1 MKQRNLMVLTLSC
14 ALLII
19 IELGVSIIYSDY
31 IYNPAKGL
39 ISINVASQSYN
50 DPNWEPSMNN
60 PYSSRLAS
68 DFMKSVDNWAKES
81 RAAIIYK
88 NAFSSGCG
96 YSDYSGWLISSLGIP
111 AAENKTAGGKE
122 VYTTEGNSFNAAY
135 VNDGILFPG
144 KANLRISG
152 TFNDESLPP
161 ALAGCDY
168 FYPLTMSEVTDGVYL
183 TDATEIDS
191 LLKLFDDKGYEI
203 LHVQRPLSFFALV
216 NRMLSDG
223 FVTRAVACAM
233 VGLFFC
239 FIYSI
244 VMLYRENLK
253 SLRIRHI
260 FGLSMKQI
268 TLGSLGIATLIAAVA
283 VGVFSV
289 ILFSG
294 LSYMSKHD
302 LNRLFCYITVGIAA
316 LSAGTSL
323 VCAISTNRAVS
334 RRERP

>member
-1 MKQRNLMVLTLSC
+1 MKKRNLTFFTLSC
-14 ALLII
+14 LLLTVIG
-19 IELGVSIIYSDY
+19 LGVSIIYSDY
-31 IYNPAKGL
+31 IYTPARGL
-39 ISINVASQSYN
+39 VSINVTKQLSPS
-50 DPNWEPSMNN
+50 WEPSMNN

-135 VNDGILFPG
+135 VNDGILFSG

-161 ALAGCDY
+161 VLAGCDY
-168 FYPLTMSEVTDGVYL
+168 LYPLTMASTTDGVYL
-183 TDATEIDS
+183 TDASEIDS

-203 LHVQRPLSFFALV
+203 LHVQRPLSIFALAK
-216 NRMLSDG
+216 RMLSDG
-223 FVTRAVACAM
+223 HVTRAVACAM

-239 FIYSI
+239 FIYST
-244 VMLYRENLK
+244 VMLYRENIK
-253 SLRIRHI
+253 SLQIHRI
-260 FGLSMKQI
+260 FGLSKKQI
-268 TLGSLGIATLIAAVA
+268 VLGSIVIAVLVSTAA
-283 VGVFSV
+283 VGVFSI
-289 ILFSG
+289 ILFRG
-294 LSYMSKHD
+294 LSYMSKYD
-302 LNRLFCYITVGIAA
+302 LNYLFCYITLGITA

-323 VCAISTNRAVS
+323 VCAISTNRAIS
-334 RRERP
+334 RRKRS

>member
-1 MKQRNLMVLTLSC
+1 MKKRNLTFFTLSC
-14 ALLII
+14 LLLTVIG
-19 IELGVSIIYSDY
+19 LGVSIIYSDY
-31 IYNPAKGL
+31 IYTPARGL
-39 ISINVASQSYN
+39 VSINVTKQLSPS
-50 DPNWEPSMNN
+50 WEPSMNN

-111 AAENKTAGGKE
+111 AAENKTAGGKG

-161 ALAGCDY
+161 VLAGCDY
-168 FYPLTMSEVTDGVYL
+168 LYPLTMASTTDGVYL
-183 TDATEIDS
+183 TDASEIDS

-203 LHVQRPLSFFALV
+203 LHVQRPLSIFALAK
-216 NRMLSDG
+216 RMLSDG
-223 FVTRAVACAM
+223 HVTRAVACAM

-239 FIYSI
+239 FIYST
-244 VMLYRENLK
+244 VMLYRENIK
-253 SLRIRHI
+253 SLQIHRI
-260 FGLSMKQI
+260 FGLSKKRI
-268 TLGSLGIATLIAAVA
+268 VLGSIVIAVLVSTAA
-283 VGVFSV
+283 VGVFSI
-289 ILFSG
+289 ILLRG
-294 LSYMSKHD
+294 LSYMSKYD
-302 LNRLFCYITVGIAA
+302 LNCLFCYITLGITA

-323 VCAISTNRAVS
+323 VCAISTNRAIS
-334 RRERP
+334 RRKRSWH

>member
-50 DPNWEPSMNN
+50 DPNWEPGMEN
-60 PYSSRLAS
+60 PTSSQNAANLMQEI
-68 DFMKSVDNWAKES
+68 DDWANSAK
-81 RAAIIYK
+81 ATVIHK
-88 NAFSSGCG
+88 NAFSAGCG

-111 AAENKTAGGKE
+111 AAENKTACGKE

-161 ALAGCDY
+161 VLAGCDY
-168 FYPLTMSEVTDGVYL
+168 LYPLTMASTTDGVYL
-183 TDATEIDS
+183 TDASEIDS

-203 LHVQRPLSFFALV
+203 LHVQRPLSIFALAK
-216 NRMLSDG
+216 RMLSDG
-223 FVTRAVACAM
+223 HVTRAVACAM

-283 VGVFSV
+283 VGVFSI
-289 ILFSG
+289 ILFRG

-302 LNRLFCYITVGIAA
+302 LNHLFCYITVGIAA

>member
-1 MKQRNLMVLTLSC
+1 MVLTLSC

-50 DPNWEPSMNN
+50 DPNWEPGMEN
-60 PYSSRLAS
+60 PTSSQNAANLMR
-68 DFMKSVDNWAKES
+68 KSTIGQQCK
-81 RAAIIYK
+81 AAVIHK
-88 NAFSSGCG
+88 NAFSAGCG
-96 YSDYSGWLISSLGIP
+96 YSDYSDGCCPHLAFQRQRMKPLAARESTRLKATRSMTRIQMITYCFRAKLI
-111 AAENKTAGGKE
+111 
-122 VYTTEGNSFNAAY
+122 YR
-135 VNDGILFPG
+135 IL
-144 KANLRISG
+144 G
-152 TFNDESLPP
+152 TFSDEGLPLHLQ
-161 ALAGCDY
+161 AVII

-302 LNRLFCYITVGIAA
+302 LNLLFCYITVGIAA

>member
-50 DPNWEPSMNN
+50 DPNWEPGMEN
-60 PYSSRLAS
+60 PTSSQNAANLMQEI
-68 DFMKSVDNWAKES
+68 DDWANSAK
-81 RAAIIYK
+81 AAVIHK
-88 NAFSSGCG
+88 NAFSAGCG

-111 AAENKTAGGKE
+111 AAENKTACGKE

-161 ALAGCDY
+161 VLAGCDY
-168 FYPLTMSEVTDGVYL
+168 LYPLTMASTTDGVYL
-183 TDATEIDS
+183 TDSSEIDS

-203 LHVQRPLSFFALV
+203 LHVQRPLSFFALAK
-216 NRMLSDG
+216 RMLSDG
-223 FVTRAVACAM
+223 HVTRAVACAM

-239 FIYSI
+239 FIYST
-244 VMLYRENLK
+244 VMLYRENIK
-253 SLRIRHI
+253 SLQIHRI

>member
-31 IYNPAKGL
+31 IDNPAKGL

-50 DPNWEPSMNN
+50 DPNWEPGTEN
-60 PYSSRLAS
+60 PTSSQNAANLMQEI
-68 DFMKSVDNWAKES
+68 DDWANSAK
-81 RAAIIYK
+81 AAVIHK
-88 NAFSSGCG
+88 NAFSAGCG
-96 YSDYSGWLISSLGIP
+96 YSDYSGWLLSALGVSK
-111 AAENKTAGGKE
+111 AKDETTGGKG
-122 VYTTEGNSFNAAY
+122 VYTTEGNSFNDAY
-135 VNDGILFPG
+135 TNDNILFPG
-144 KANLRISG
+144 KADLRILG
-152 TFNDESLPP
+152 TFSDEGLPP

-203 LHVQRPLSFFALV
+203 LHVQKPLSFFALV

>member
-1 MKQRNLMVLTLSC
+1 MKKRNLTFFTLSC
-14 ALLII
+14 LLLTVIG
-19 IELGVSIIYSDY
+19 LGVSIIYSDY
-31 IYNPAKGL
+31 IYTPARGL
-39 ISINVASQSYN
+39 VSINVTKQLSPS
-50 DPNWEPSMNN
+50 WEPSMNN

-161 ALAGCDY
+161 VLAGCDY
-168 FYPLTMSEVTDGVYL
+168 LYPLTMASTTDGVYL
-183 TDATEIDS
+183 TDASEIDS

-203 LHVQRPLSFFALV
+203 LHVQRPLSIFALAK
-216 NRMLSDG
+216 RMLSDG
-223 FVTRAVACAM
+223 HVTRAVACAM

-239 FIYSI
+239 FIYST
-244 VMLYRENLK
+244 VMLYRENIK
-253 SLRIRHI
+253 SLQIHRI
-260 FGLSMKQI
+260 FGLSKKRI
-268 TLGSLGIATLIAAVA
+268 VLGSIVIAVLVSTAA
-283 VGVFSV
+283 VGVFSI
-289 ILFSG
+289 ILFRG
-294 LSYMSKHD
+294 LSYMSKYD
-302 LNRLFCYITVGIAA
+302 LNYLFCYITLGITA

-323 VCAISTNRAVS
+323 VCAISTNRAIS
-334 RRERP
+334 RRKRS

>member
-50 DPNWEPSMNN
+50 DPNWEPGMKN
-60 PYSSRLAS
+60 PTSSQNAANLMQEI
-68 DFMKSVDNWAKES
+68 DDWANSAK
-81 RAAIIYK
+81 AAVIHK
-88 NAFSSGCG
+88 NAFSAGCG

-111 AAENKTAGGKE
+111 AAENKTACGKE

-161 ALAGCDY
+161 VLAGCDY
-168 FYPLTMSEVTDGVYL
+168 LYPLTMASTTDGVYL
-183 TDATEIDS
+183 TDASEIDS

-203 LHVQRPLSFFALV
+203 LHVQRPLSIFALAK
-216 NRMLSDG
+216 RMLSDG
-223 FVTRAVACAM
+223 HVTRAVACAM

-239 FIYSI
+239 FIYST
-244 VMLYRENLK
+244 VMLYRENIK
-253 SLRIRHI
+253 SLQIHRI
-260 FGLSMKQI
+260 FGLSKKQI
-268 TLGSLGIATLIAAVA
+268 VLGSIVIAVLVSTAA
-283 VGVFSV
+283 VGVFSI

>member
-1 MKQRNLMVLTLSC
+1 MKKRNLTFFTLSC
-14 ALLII
+14 LLLTVIG
-19 IELGVSIIYSDY
+19 LGVSIIYSDY
-31 IYNPAKGL
+31 IYTPARGL
-39 ISINVASQSYN
+39 VSINVTKQLSPS
-50 DPNWEPSMNN
+50 WEPSMNN

-111 AAENKTAGGKE
+111 AVENKTAGGKE

-161 ALAGCDY
+161 VLAGCDY
-168 FYPLTMSEVTDGVYL
+168 LYPLTMASTTDGVYL
-183 TDATEIDS
+183 TDASEIDS

-203 LHVQRPLSFFALV
+203 LHVQRPLSIFALAK
-216 NRMLSDG
+216 RMLSDG
-223 FVTRAVACAM
+223 HVTRAVACAM

-239 FIYSI
+239 FIYST
-244 VMLYRENLK
+244 VMLYRENIK
-253 SLRIRHI
+253 SLQIHRI
-260 FGLSMKQI
+260 FGLSKKQI
-268 TLGSLGIATLIAAVA
+268 VLGSIVIAVLVSTAA
-283 VGVFSV
+283 VGVFSI
-289 ILFSG
+289 ILFRG
-294 LSYMSKHD
+294 LSYMSKYD
-302 LNRLFCYITVGIAA
+302 LNYLFCYITLGITA

-323 VCAISTNRAVS
+323 VCAISTNRAIS
-334 RRERP
+334 RRKRS

>member
-1 MKQRNLMVLTLSC
+1 
-14 ALLII
+14 
-19 IELGVSIIYSDY
+19 
-31 IYNPAKGL
+31 
-39 ISINVASQSYN
+39 
-50 DPNWEPSMNN
+50 MNN
-60 PYSSRLAS
+60 PYSSRVAS

-111 AAENKTAGGKE
+111 AAENKTACGKE

-161 ALAGCDY
+161 VLAGCDY
-168 FYPLTMSEVTDGVYL
+168 LYPLTMASTTDGVYL

>member
-1 MKQRNLMVLTLSC
+1 MLLTVLG
-14 ALLII
+14 
-19 IELGVSIIYSDY
+19 LGVSIIYSDY
-31 IYNPAKGL
+31 IYTPARGL
-39 ISINVASQSYN
+39 VSINVTKQLSPS
-50 DPNWEPSMNN
+50 WEPSMNN

-144 KANLRISG
+144 KANLQISG

-161 ALAGCDY
+161 VLAGCDY
-168 FYPLTMSEVTDGVYL
+168 LYPLTMASTTDGVYL
-183 TDATEIDS
+183 TDASEIDS

-203 LHVQRPLSFFALV
+203 LHVQRPLSIFALAK
-216 NRMLSDG
+216 RMLSDG
-223 FVTRAVACAM
+223 HVTRAVACAM

-239 FIYSI
+239 FIYST
-244 VMLYRENLK
+244 VMLYRENIK
-253 SLRIRHI
+253 SLQIHRI
-260 FGLSMKQI
+260 FGLSKKRI
-268 TLGSLGIATLIAAVA
+268 VLGSIVIAVLVSTAA
-283 VGVFSV
+283 VGVFSI

-302 LNRLFCYITVGIAA
+302 LNYLFYYITLGITA

-323 VCAISTNRAVS
+323 VCAISTNRAIS
-334 RRERP
+334 RRKRS

>member
-1 MKQRNLMVLTLSC
+1 
-14 ALLII
+14 
-19 IELGVSIIYSDY
+19 
-31 IYNPAKGL
+31 
-39 ISINVASQSYN
+39 
-50 DPNWEPSMNN
+50 
-60 PYSSRLAS
+60 
-68 DFMKSVDNWAKES
+68 MKSVDNWAKES

-161 ALAGCDY
+161 VLAGCDY
-168 FYPLTMSEVTDGVYL
+168 LYPLTMASTTDGVYL
-183 TDATEIDS
+183 TDASEIDS

-203 LHVQRPLSFFALV
+203 LHVQRPLSIFALAK
-216 NRMLSDG
+216 RMLSDG
-223 FVTRAVACAM
+223 HVTRAVACAM

-239 FIYSI
+239 FIYST
-244 VMLYRENLK
+244 VMLYRENIK
-253 SLRIRHI
+253 SLQIHRI
-260 FGLSMKQI
+260 FGLSKKQI
-268 TLGSLGIATLIAAVA
+268 VLGSIVVAVLVSTAA
-283 VGVFSV
+283 VGVFSI

-302 LNRLFCYITVGIAA
+302 LNRLFCYITLGITA

-323 VCAISTNRAVS
+323 VCAISTNRAIS
-334 RRERP
+334 RRKRS

>member
-1 MKQRNLMVLTLSC
+1 MKKRNLTFFTLSC
-14 ALLII
+14 LLLTVIG
-19 IELGVSIIYSDY
+19 LGVSIIYSDY
-31 IYNPAKGL
+31 IYTPARGL
-39 ISINVASQSYN
+39 VSINVTKQLSPS
-50 DPNWEPSMNN
+50 WEPSMNN

-122 VYTTEGNSFNAAY
+122 VYTTEENSFNAAY

-161 ALAGCDY
+161 VLAGCDY
-168 FYPLTMSEVTDGVYL
+168 LYPLTMASTTDGVYL
-183 TDATEIDS
+183 TDASEIDS

-203 LHVQRPLSFFALV
+203 LHVQRPLSIFALAK
-216 NRMLSDG
+216 RMLSDG
-223 FVTRAVACAM
+223 HVTRAVACAM

-239 FIYSI
+239 FIYST
-244 VMLYRENLK
+244 VMLYRENIK
-253 SLRIRHI
+253 SLQIHRI
-260 FGLSMKQI
+260 FGLSKKRI
-268 TLGSLGIATLIAAVA
+268 VLGSIVIAVLVSTAA
-283 VGVFSV
+283 VGVFSI
-289 ILFSG
+289 ILFRG

-302 LNRLFCYITVGIAA
+302 LNYLFCYITLGITA

-323 VCAISTNRAVS
+323 VCAISTNRAIS
-334 RRERP
+334 RRKRS

>member
-1 MKQRNLMVLTLSC
+1 MNLNSTQQPGLIYLLCFASCSQSC
-14 ALLII
+14 ATR
-19 IELGVSIIYSDY
+19 Y
-31 IYNPAKGL
+31 K
-39 ISINVASQSYN
+39 INLY
-50 DPNWEPSMNN
+50 
-60 PYSSRLAS
+60 
-68 DFMKSVDNWAKES
+68 
-81 RAAIIYK
+81 
-88 NAFSSGCG
+88 
-96 YSDYSGWLISSLGIP
+96 
-111 AAENKTAGGKE
+111 
-122 VYTTEGNSFNAAY
+122 
-135 VNDGILFPG
+135 
-144 KANLRISG
+144 
-152 TFNDESLPP
+152 
-161 ALAGCDY
+161 
-168 FYPLTMSEVTDGVYL
+168 
-183 TDATEIDS
+183 
-191 LLKLFDDKGYEI
+191 
-203 LHVQRPLSFFALV
+203 
-216 NRMLSDG
+216 RMLSDG